1 MKFNLRLLLSQIS
14 LLALVSLAAV
24 SSALAAGSA
33 RVADDRGEIR
43 SEQECKVDLR
53 YRGPR
58 NARYAI
64 SGSRSEGTLALK
76 RIAGLLNAGASPLRH
91 RDSLGILRYSEV
103 TSAEVALRVMEQ
115 KWMGVGACEGLVR
128 ALLVDVCTYDNQNA
142 ACETQCRFDGTEG
155 FCP

>member
-1 MKFNLRLLLSQIS
+1 MKSSYRAAFFSV
-14 LLALVSLAAV
+14 LALALA
-24 SSALAAGSA
+24 SDALAAGAGRIS
-33 RVADDRGEIR
+33 DDRGEIS
-43 SEQECKVDLR
+43 SEQACKVDLR

-64 SGSRSEGTLALK
+64 SGSRSDGTLALK

-91 RDSLGILRYSEV
+91 RDSLGILRYNEV

-115 KWMGVGACEGLVR
+115 KWVGVGGCEGLIR
-128 ALLVDVCTYDNQNA
+128 ALLVEVCTYDTQNA
-142 ACETQCRFDGTEG
+142 ACETQCRFDGNEG